1 MMSRVHAKIEAEVDS
16 NTGNYVSYSI
26 EDKSLNGT
34 YVNDTRV
41 SETMSIKQYEDHFDV
56 LIRLGIL

>member
-41 SETMSIKQYEDHFDV
+41 SETIIKQYVDHFDV

>member
-1 MMSRVHAKIEAEVDS
+1 MSRVHAKIEAEVDS

-41 SETMSIKQYEDHFDV
+41 SET
-56 LIRLGIL
+56 LCP